1 MSLGVPQKERVDGR
15 CQAKLKA
22 RLDAEAARRDDP
34 LELCD
39 ARPDPLLVARDQHS
53 DAAILLCALYSY
65 GHAGL
70 IVRFLRSLDFS
81 LLHADE
87 RAIRKT
93 LGRHYY
99 RFQNGEDV
107 VQSLITLRR
116 LGLHV
121 SLHETFMQGYA
132 KEGSLIEGINALLGA
147 ILTCNPY
154 RSRGYDFLF
163 GAPIARA
170 VGHAPMKRWMM
181 FLRWMVRSDALDLGR
196 WSGIA
201 RRDLIMPLDTHTFK
215 VSQTLG
221 LLERKRYD
229 LQAAIELTCKLKTF
243 DPDDPLR
250 YDFALYRIGQEG
262 MAMPQAE
269 RAIM

>member
-1 MSLGVPQKERVDGR
+1 MSANSSFDS
-15 CQAKLKA
+15 LKA
-22 RLDAEAARRDDP
+22 RLDAEAAKRNDP

-39 ARPDPLLVARDQHS
+39 ARPDPLLIAREQSS

-65 GHAGL
+65 GNARL
-70 IVRFLRSLDFS
+70 IVRFLRSFDFS
-81 LLHADE
+81 LLGCDE
-87 RAIRKT
+87 AAIRQT
-93 LGRHYY
+93 LERHYY

-121 SLHETFMQGYA
+121 SLYEAFMQGYR
-132 KEGSLIEGINALLGA
+132 KEGSIIDGINALLDV

-163 GAPIARA
+163 GARIERA

-196 WSGIA
+196 WEGIA

-215 VSQTLG
+215 VSRALG
-221 LLERKRYD
+221 LLERQRYD
-229 LQAAIELTCKLKTF
+229 LQAAIELTCKLQTF

-262 MAMPQAE
+262 MGMAML
-269 RAIM
+269 